1 MYLDKIGGLCP
12 IGTLGAAVMTGTG
25 VLAHR
30 YVALMPI
37 KVKRIMLKIT
47 AATVSS
53 GNIVVAVKKRP
64 TIGSASGEVA
74 IGTITIPT
82 AVAANAIYY
91 KDVTGVVCAQ
101 GDEIC
106 FDVTTAAAG
115 GGAAGTAL
123 PMIEAE
129 EDPEVPANNS
139 NMVASA

>member
-1 MYLDKIGGLCP
+1 MYLDKVGGLCP
-12 IGTLGAAVMTGTG
+12 IGTLGAAVMTSTG

-53 GNIVVAVKKRP
+53 GNIVVVAKKRP
-64 TIGSASGEVA
+64 TIGSATGEVT

-82 AVAANAIYY
+82 AIAANVIYY

-115 GGAAGTAL
+115 GGNAGSAL

-129 EDPEVPANNS
+129 EDPETPANNS